1 MTQRFADMLLS
12 GQAYSAAIQA
22 PMLNL
27 QYGGQNGYSTNLTEW
42 INNQSYVRRNLIC
55 MLIEAPSGFQSLNNS
70 EYWVG
75 TLRSLVELHATA
87 IDGLNQTLTVDFSQT
102 PVGGAGEQHEDFI
115 NVVRERSNVS
125 FRWPE
130 KYGMPIARFLSS
142 WIRLLMMDPETK
154 VAEIATITGAAPTDM
169 LADRYTATML
179 FVEPDPT
186 HTKVVKAWLITN
198 MMPRSSGQITG
209 HRDLT
214 QAMETVTHDVEFT
227 GIAQVGAGVDAFAQ
241 EMLSGINLSG
251 ANPYQ
256 RPAFI
261 QQVSADVLRTSRSY
275 KEGVESLGS
284 QAIAL

>member
-1 MTQRFADMLLS
+1 MTRLADALLS
-12 GQAYSAAIQA
+12 GQAYSSGQTS

-27 QYGGQNGYSTNLTEW
+27 QLGGQFGYSTNLTEW

-55 MLIEAPSGFQSLNNS
+55 MLVEAPSGFQLLNNS
-70 EYWVG
+70 DYWVG
-75 TLRSLVELHATA
+75 TLRSLVELHAQT
-87 IDGLNQTLTVDFSQT
+87 IDGLNQTLTVDFAQT

-115 NVVRERSNVS
+115 DVKREKSNVS

-130 KYGMPIARFLSS
+130 KYGMPIANFLSS

-154 VAEIATITGAAPTDM
+154 VAEIATLTGSAPTDM
-169 LADRYTATML
+169 LADRYSATML
-179 FVEPDPT
+179 FMEPDPT

-227 GIAQVGAGVDAFAQ
+227 GIAQVGAGVRAFAQ
-241 EMLSGINLSG
+241 TMLSGISLSA
-251 ANPYQ
+251 ANPNQ
-256 RPAFI
+256 RPAFV
-261 QQVSADVLRTSRSY
+261 QAVSADVLSTANSY
-275 KEGVESLGS
+275 KAGVETLGS
-284 QAIAL
+284 IALA